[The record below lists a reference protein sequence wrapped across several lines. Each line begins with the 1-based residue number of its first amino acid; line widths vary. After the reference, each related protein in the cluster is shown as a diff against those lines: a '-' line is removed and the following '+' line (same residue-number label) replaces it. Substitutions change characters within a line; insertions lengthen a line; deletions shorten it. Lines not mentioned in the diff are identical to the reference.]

1 MSIDS
6 HSETDNDQL
15 ENPVIEKKNNKWRI
29 KVETEEI
36 EKLEQYV
43 KNVRDSKVF
52 RFSSKEMSE
61 ILNPI
66 MSVES
71 VASQG
76 NALVLDVSIDNDQF
90 ATILM
95 CLK

>member
-1 MSIDS
+1 M
-6 HSETDNDQL
+6 EK
-15 ENPVIEKKNNKWRI
+15 KKNNKWRI
-29 KVETEEI
+29 KVETNET
-36 EKLEQYV
+36 EKLEQHV
-43 KNVRDSKVF
+43 RNKRDSKVF